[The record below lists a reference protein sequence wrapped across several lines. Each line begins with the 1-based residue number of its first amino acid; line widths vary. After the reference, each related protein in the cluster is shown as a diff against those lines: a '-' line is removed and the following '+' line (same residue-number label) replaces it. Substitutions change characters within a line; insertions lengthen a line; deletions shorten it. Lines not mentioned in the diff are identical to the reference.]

1 MLSDIDQFGRGFKN
15 DLDKDKNK
23 SKKILHS
30 LYEIKKLLEN
40 KNFVPKENVVVH
52 NTNFSNTSSEQII
65 NFDNLRL
72 KVQLV
77 ENKINSLD
85 QLLNSK

>member
-15 DLDKDKNK
+15 ELDKDKNK
-23 SKKILHS
+23 SIKILHS
-30 LYEIKKLLEN
+30 LYEIKKLLQN
-40 KNFVPKENVVVH
+40 KNFVPKEDVAVH
-52 NTNFSNTSSEQII
+52 DTNLSKTSSTQII